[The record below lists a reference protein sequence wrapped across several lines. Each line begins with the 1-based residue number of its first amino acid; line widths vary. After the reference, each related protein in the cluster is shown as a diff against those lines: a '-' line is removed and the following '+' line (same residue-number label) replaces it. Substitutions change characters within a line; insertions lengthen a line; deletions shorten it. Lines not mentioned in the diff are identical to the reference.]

1 MNLCQFIDQHYGEK
15 KLSELLYAYKDGLQT
30 EEAIESVLDIAVA
43 QFDREFA
50 AFVVSE
56 HGVILDNLEEWH
68 TTQVEISQLIDAA
81 DWQGTIEAANRLVDR
96 LPLYTEPDSPYLA
109 LTRAEDELGNV
120 DAATAALEKF
130 WRNGGYDPDSL
141 KELGRRFREDGRTD
155 DAIAVLMSSNLV
167 DPFDEELHGMLGE
180 LLLDRDRA
188 EEALQEFTVAL
199 ALSIRILK
207 ASFQEIDVRYEQVA
221 RFLGCTPMKAFFK
234 VTLPLARQEV
244 IAAYI
249 LAWARAVGEFG
260 ATVMLAGAVQ
270 GETETIPIAIYM
282 RLASVDVKGAVAL
295 IMLLSGLSLSV
306 LVGVRIIGAK
316 R

>member
-1 MNLCQFIDQHYGEK
+1 MMQGRGFQLVTFGAIFFALSIVISILWVQIDYAGLGALRSLFSDGSIRHAVF
-15 KLSELLYAYKDGLQT
+15 LSIGTAT
-30 EEAIESVLDIAVA
+30 T
-43 QFDREFA
+43 A
-50 AFVVSE
+50 A
-56 HGVILDNLEEWH
+56 
-68 TTQVEISQLIDAA
+68 T
-81 DWQGTIEAANRLVDR
+81 
-96 LPLYTEPDSPYLA
+96 LA
-109 LTRAEDELGNV
+109 LIVAVPAAYGLARYKFPGSSVIDVLLDLPVVLSPVALGV
-120 DAATAALEKF
+120 C
-130 WRNGGYDPDSL
+130 
-141 KELGRRFREDGRTD
+141 
-155 DAIAVLMSSNLV
+155 
-167 DPFDEELHGMLGE
+167 
-180 LLLDRDRA
+180 LLLLFQTAPGRWMESHLIRFVFEVPGIILA
-188 EEALQEFTVAL
+188 QFTVAL

-221 RFLGCTPMKAFFK
+221 RFLGCTPMKAFIK